1 MGEEGNLSEGRVMLS
16 LLGLLLTWSLTGDAL
31 KAHSGLDTVH
41 SEQNSSVREWEE
53 GRKEGKRENCKANIT
68 WLPP

>member
-53 GRKEGKRENCKANIT
+53 GRE
-68 WLPP
+68 